1 MEAVS
6 GGSAAAASSS
16 PAPASADPPRPQ
28 HPEQKRSSNRT
39 PSPARPRG
47 GHARLSTGTK
57 PGLPTKPGASKAG
70 LSPARLARR
79 SPAKE
84 KAKHVA
90 DTTGSSG
97 VKPGAASSSS
107 STSSSVSSCSSGGAP
122 RATKSFLVRL
132 SSAELKAKKIV
143 DCKAAAVAVAAAR
156 LRRKVATAANC
167 DAAAVVAVASAA
179 HGGTR
184 TPRTD
189 SGSDLSDCVSE
200 PLSVS
205 DEQGGGGGGG
215 DPNISDRH
223 LDELRE
229 SAEDCEQEE
238 EEGATDGAHA
248 ETAAAAAY
256 DDDDDVETATSAA
269 ADAGAAGKADVA
281 DWSDSGMEAESA
293 DSPSELRSSLRADE
307 DASGELAES
316 CSSAT
321 DARSSRHG
329 EMCGLEEEE
338 FGFLDQEIFREMEE
352 LRSENTYLKDELEEL
367 RTEMEEMRDSYLE
380 EDAQHVQDLRR
391 ELDRAHKS
399 CRILQYRLRKAERRS
414 LRALAAAHSGHS
426 DGELIRAFEQDLKV
440 AKDVS
445 VRLHRELES
454 VEDRR
459 VRAEDEND
467 TLRAK
472 LIQLEVAKQ
481 ALQNEM
487 DKMKESSLRRR
498 GSRELYKPEKRP
510 LSQEDN
516 ADLKCQL
523 QFLKEEAALMRR
535 KMVRVGKERDRFEQE
550 LQKYKASYGDLDG
563 PLTAGDGSSAIGGG
577 PPSTR
582 ETELKLR
589 LRLVEEE
596 ATVLSRKI
604 VELEVENGGL
614 KSEMEEMK
622 CHCEKGSATAEG
634 SDADDHRS
642 CISVDGDLG
651 ESACELRRHLQFVEE
666 EAEVL
671 RRSVVELEEQNRLLT
686 EELGRS
692 RPGSDPEGD
701 WDEEMSESGPPSS
714 ESLQEELDIARSKI
728 GQLSGKLA
736 KFQYEN
742 RILLSKAQGSDL
754 VSQASHKES
763 TDGSLEDLGEP
774 SQMRREGPVG
784 GEGENEDHREEATSQ
799 MENDMNLLLR
809 RYEEPRKLARFRS
822 EAERLGKVIESLI
835 SDTESL
841 IGEAKDAMPCGEVED
856 NDGEASFANS
866 GPQLLDKIDARMRDI
881 GKELKSFIEKLDISA
896 DDAADEDNTCTRDT
910 FSHFSLNRDHTL
922 DFQSELEDQASWDEH
937 SVDKACNLT
946 PADKTSSGALHE
958 RIYGKTDSVESELRE
973 SQEVLSEANMT
984 IQQLQVQLEQERQYR
999 REENQHLEKQISL
1012 LKAEQRKLALR
1023 RDFELQSVRLQQKL
1037 ERRELARARGSLV
1050 QEVRCLRQGLALVC
1064 ARLRAV
1070 VRHWRQG
1077 RKDLGLGDEA
1087 FLDLD
1092 GAADLSLVLVE
1103 KDLLEDLSEASNTS
1117 ESTEDSGV
1125 HSLLEGLAEKRDSLT
1140 AMECLGKW
1148 EQQGRESRRVLL
1160 ELRSVLE
1167 DLQSEFREEE
1177 RSRSELQR
1185 EFATEKATWEME
1197 RAQFKFV
1204 LSQLQADISSSGE
1217 EPPLPEQL
1225 AEQQKAL
1232 LADMHGRTLELRR
1245 QLHAGERGWGRERTE
1260 LLQRFDH
1267 ERKDWEQQ
1275 LRLMRHKVHQLQ
1287 KEKPSH
1293 AASGLAQHL
1302 PGVSSGLRSEQ
1313 GKVISIL
1320 RCGPDAHM
1328 LKDIRP
1334 RAFESLV
1341 LDALSLD
1348 SPNREALRK
1357 APMLGQNEVKLFRR
1371 TNSEELGED
1380 TDGKTGLRRARSS
1393 SSINDFDAQM
1403 DSAPYLPEKS
1413 SPTNSDPL
1421 FIKIDGVSHP
1431 LSPDDLKYIEE
1442 FAARRRV
1449 NDATHDRWSSD
1460 GQESE
1465 QALLQDGPAE
1475 SEGHSSW
1482 YLTTG
1487 VDMSGGVLADAELRA
1502 QQIMGFGPEEAERD
1516 GEGYYGRRSPRG
1528 SDAAQPEGDAGDGGY
1543 SFLSP
1548 HRRRAA
1554 DSRWSS
1560 ELLGRRSDSSESGIA
1575 SDIQTSSAAET
1586 EASRNMSDDMKEAAF
1601 GTRTGAQGG
1610 GGDDDDEDEDGGGG
1624 GRPTRDT
1631 ASQTASASTT
1641 GTQTVRTMVNVC
1653 AQTEYVRGLSS
1664 HRAAVLQRATS
1675 QAVLGSPRS
1684 SLGARGKV
1692 SAAVAAASPLDKMDA
1707 RFERNCCSKFSSPR
1721 FPRKAPAGRA
1731 EQARYGRDSPL
1742 SRLDSL
1748 KGQSESAWARST
1760 TTRDSP
1766 VHTTS
1771 NHGLSSLF
1779 TFIDHSTEVP
1789 GKAGAKPGGKEP
1801 VRSRSVDMSRSNYG
1815 LIQEILKNARDRSL
1829 SPNSNREQRICAAAV
1844 KSCFGSPKR
1853 EVPVTSPPRAREA
1866 LGQSSSEPA
1875 AAKSCDQDDA
1885 GENSTDKP
1893 TGNTP
1898 ESPSSRESAAARR
1911 SQKSTS
1917 RTFQPR
1923 WPPRD
1928 SSFPS
1933 PVASSKKPKSGPA
1946 NASCIKPSADAG
1958 GKQEG
1963 EHADIQGELE
1973 GGGRCSQSRP
1983 QETGEHPEG
1992 TENGASEATENE
2004 AAARGTEETSTNMTL
2019 EIDQEGTTDVDD
2031 NLGGEDKD
2039 LRDLTDDD
2047 DEEEDPSGI
2056 SINVYI
2062 DTNAHSDDDDDYSS
2076 ADKPE
2081 SNNELIAHDEGEN
2094 PAPDDAECIASMPD
2108 DEQTFDDPAEEVEFN
2123 TDVAND
2129 ESPFE
2134 DTETCEPD
2142 GGNDLENDADDTGDL
2157 DKVEELEEKENDSEA
2172 ESERDQLEA
2181 ENSEDGNDPTA

>member
-47 GHARLSTGTK
+47 GHARLSTGAK

-97 VKPGAASSSS
+97 VKPGAAASSSS

-122 RATKSFLVRL
+122 RTTKSFLVRL

-156 LRRKVATAANC
+156 LRRKVVTAANC
-167 DAAAVVAVASAA
+167 DAAAAVVAVASAA

-200 PLSVS
+200 PVSVS
-205 DEQGGGGGGG
+205 DEQGGGCGGGG
-215 DPNISDRH
+215 GGSESNVSDRH

-248 ETAAAAAY
+248 AAAAAY
-256 DDDDDVETATSAA
+256 DDDDDDNNETATSAA

-307 DASGELAES
+307 DASGEAAES

-487 DKMKESSLRRR
+487 DKLKESSLRRR

-841 IGEAKDAMPCGEVED
+841 IGEAKDAMPCSEVED

-958 RIYGKTDSVESELRE
+958 RMYGKTDSVESELRE

-1087 FLDLD
+1087 FLDISARRL
-1092 GAADLSLVLVE
+1092 LVLVMWSF
-1103 KDLLEDLSEASNTS
+1103 K
-1117 ESTEDSGV
+1117 
-1125 HSLLEGLAEKRDSLT
+1125 
-1140 AMECLGKW
+1140 
-1148 EQQGRESRRVLL
+1148 QGRESRRVLL

-1275 LRLMRHKVHQLQ
+1275 LRLMRHKVHQVGRPPAHPRQ
-1287 KEKPSH
+1287 P
-1293 AASGLAQHL
+1293 LAQCLTTNVEFVHL
-1302 PGVSSGLRSEQ
+1302 VE
-1313 GKVISIL
+1313 
-1320 RCGPDAHM
+1320 D
-1328 LKDIRP
+1328 
-1334 RAFESLV
+1334 
-1341 LDALSLD
+1341 
-1348 SPNREALRK
+1348 
-1357 APMLGQNEVKLFRR
+1357 
-1371 TNSEELGED
+1371 LGED

-1403 DSAPYLPEKS
+1403 DNAPYLPEKS

-1487 VDMSGGVLADAELRA
+1487 VDMSGDVLADAELRA

-1610 GGDDDDEDEDGGGG
+1610 GGDDEDEDGGG

-1721 FPRKAPAGRA
+1721 FPRKAPASRA

-1898 ESPSSRESAAARR
+1898 ESPSVMNTLLLSDLRVATLFLPPSAMRYLQCFSRESAAARR

-1946 NASCIKPSADAG
+1946 NASCMKPSADAG

-1992 TENGASEATENE
+1992 TENGASEATDNE

-2019 EIDQEGTTDVDD
+2019 ENDQEGMPDVDD

-2062 DTNAHSDDDDDYSS
+2062 DKNAHSDDDDYSS

-2108 DEQTFDDPAEEVEFN
+2108 DEQIFDDPAEEVEFN

-2142 GGNDLENDADDTGDL
+2142 GGNDLENDADDTGAL

>member
-1 MEAVS
+1 
-6 GGSAAAASSS
+6 
-16 PAPASADPPRPQ
+16 
-28 HPEQKRSSNRT
+28 
-39 PSPARPRG
+39 
-47 GHARLSTGTK
+47 
-57 PGLPTKPGASKAG
+57 
-70 LSPARLARR
+70 
-79 SPAKE
+79 
-84 KAKHVA
+84 
-90 DTTGSSG
+90 
-97 VKPGAASSSS
+97 
-107 STSSSVSSCSSGGAP
+107 
-122 RATKSFLVRL
+122 
-132 SSAELKAKKIV
+132 
-143 DCKAAAVAVAAAR
+143 
-156 LRRKVATAANC
+156 
-167 DAAAVVAVASAA
+167 
-179 HGGTR
+179 
-184 TPRTD
+184 
-189 SGSDLSDCVSE
+189 
-200 PLSVS
+200 
-205 DEQGGGGGGG
+205 
-215 DPNISDRH
+215 
-223 LDELRE
+223 
-229 SAEDCEQEE
+229 
-238 EEGATDGAHA
+238 
-248 ETAAAAAY
+248 
-256 DDDDDVETATSAA
+256 
-269 ADAGAAGKADVA
+269 
-281 DWSDSGMEAESA
+281 
-293 DSPSELRSSLRADE
+293 
-307 DASGELAES
+307 
-316 CSSAT
+316 
-321 DARSSRHG
+321 
-329 EMCGLEEEE
+329 
-338 FGFLDQEIFREMEE
+338 DQEIFREMEE

-487 DKMKESSLRRR
+487 DKLKESSLRRR

-642 CISVDGDLG
+642 CISVDGELG

-742 RILLSKAQGSDL
+742 RLLLGKAQGSDL

-784 GEGENEDHREEATSQ
+784 GEGESEDHREEATSQ
-799 MENDMNLLLR
+799 MENDMSLLLR

-822 EAERLGKVIESLI
+822 EAERLGKVVESLI
-835 SDTESL
+835 SDTDSL
-841 IGEAKDAMPCGEVED
+841 IGEAKDAMPCSEVEE
-856 NDGEASFANS
+856 NEGEASFANS

-958 RIYGKTDSVESELRE
+958 RMYGKTDSVESENLVR
-973 SQEVLSEANMT
+973 
-984 IQQLQVQLEQERQYR
+984 
-999 REENQHLEKQISL
+999 K

-1087 FLDLD
+1087 FLDV
-1092 GAADLSLVLVE
+1092 SLRDEITRWGEVRKGGPQSNSAPRHPESPGQPCARSSARRLLFLVTWSF
-1103 KDLLEDLSEASNTS
+1103 K
-1117 ESTEDSGV
+1117 
-1125 HSLLEGLAEKRDSLT
+1125 
-1140 AMECLGKW
+1140 
-1148 EQQGRESRRVLL
+1148 QGRESRRVLL

-1197 RAQFKFV
+1197 RAQFKLV
-1204 LSQLQADISSSGE
+1204 LSQVPDSTPGSSKDISSSGE

-1232 LADMHGRTLELRR
+1232 LADMHGRTMELRR

-1313 GKVISIL
+1313 GKIISIL
-1320 RCGPDAHM
+1320 RCGPDSQM

-1348 SPNREALRK
+1348 SPNREALHK
-1357 APMLGQNEVKLFRR
+1357 APMLGQNETRSCL
-1371 TNSEELGED
+1371 S
-1380 TDGKTGLRRARSS
+1380 RARSS

-1403 DSAPYLPEKS
+1403 DNVPYLPEKS

-1460 GQESE
+1460 GRESE

-1487 VDMSGGVLADAELRA
+1487 DDVSGRVLADAELQA
-1502 QQIMGFGPEEAERD
+1502 QEIMGFGTEEAERD

-1601 GTRTGAQGG
+1601 GTRTGAHGG
-1610 GGDDDDEDEDGGGG
+1610 GGDDDDDEDEDGGGGGGGG

-1684 SLGARGKV
+1684 SLGARGKG
-1692 SAAVAAASPLDKMDA
+1692 SAAAAAAAAAPLDKMDA

-1721 FPRKAPAGRA
+1721 FPRKAPASRA

-1789 GKAGAKPGGKEP
+1789 GKAGPKPGGKEP

-1829 SPNSNREQRICAAAV
+1829 SP
-1844 KSCFGSPKR
+1844 
-1853 EVPVTSPPRAREA
+1853 
-1866 LGQSSSEPA
+1866 
-1875 AAKSCDQDDA
+1875 
-1885 GENSTDKP
+1885 
-1893 TGNTP
+1893 
-1898 ESPSSRESAAARR
+1898 
-1911 SQKSTS
+1911 
-1917 RTFQPR
+1917 
-1923 WPPRD
+1923 
-1928 SSFPS
+1928 
-1933 PVASSKKPKSGPA
+1933 
-1946 NASCIKPSADAG
+1946 
-1958 GKQEG
+1958 
-1963 EHADIQGELE
+1963 
-1973 GGGRCSQSRP
+1973 
-1983 QETGEHPEG
+1983 
-1992 TENGASEATENE
+1992 
-2004 AAARGTEETSTNMTL
+2004 
-2019 EIDQEGTTDVDD
+2019 
-2031 NLGGEDKD
+2031 
-2039 LRDLTDDD
+2039 
-2047 DEEEDPSGI
+2047 
-2056 SINVYI
+2056 
-2062 DTNAHSDDDDDYSS
+2062 
-2076 ADKPE
+2076 
-2081 SNNELIAHDEGEN
+2081 
-2094 PAPDDAECIASMPD
+2094 
-2108 DEQTFDDPAEEVEFN
+2108 
-2123 TDVAND
+2123 
-2129 ESPFE
+2129 
-2134 DTETCEPD
+2134 
-2142 GGNDLENDADDTGDL
+2142 
-2157 DKVEELEEKENDSEA
+2157 
-2172 ESERDQLEA
+2172 
-2181 ENSEDGNDPTA
+2181 

>member
-6 GGSAAAASSS
+6 RGSAAAAASS

-47 GHARLSTGTK
+47 GHARLSTGAK

-97 VKPGAASSSS
+97 VKPGAAASSSSS

-122 RATKSFLVRL
+122 RTTKSFLVRL

-156 LRRKVATAANC
+156 LRRKVVTAANC
-167 DAAAVVAVASAA
+167 DAAAAVVAVASAA

-200 PLSVS
+200 PVSVS
-205 DEQGGGGGGG
+205 DEQGGGCGGGG
-215 DPNISDRH
+215 SESNVSDRH

-248 ETAAAAAY
+248 AAAAAY
-256 DDDDDVETATSAA
+256 DDDDNNETATSAA

-307 DASGELAES
+307 DASGEAAES

-487 DKMKESSLRRR
+487 DKLKESSLRRR

-841 IGEAKDAMPCGEVED
+841 IGEAKDAMPCSEVED

-881 GKELKSFIEKLDISA
+881 GKELKSFIEKLNISA

-958 RIYGKTDSVESELRE
+958 RMYGKTDSVESELRE

-1012 LKAEQRKLALR
+1012 FKAEQRKLALR

-1087 FLDLD
+1087 FLDISARRL
-1092 GAADLSLVLVE
+1092 LVLVMWSF
-1103 KDLLEDLSEASNTS
+1103 K
-1117 ESTEDSGV
+1117 
-1125 HSLLEGLAEKRDSLT
+1125 
-1140 AMECLGKW
+1140 
-1148 EQQGRESRRVLL
+1148 QGRESRRVLL

-1275 LRLMRHKVHQLQ
+1275 LRLMRHKVHQVGRPPAHPGQ
-1287 KEKPSH
+1287 P
-1293 AASGLAQHL
+1293 LAQCLTTNVEFVHL
-1302 PGVSSGLRSEQ
+1302 VE
-1313 GKVISIL
+1313 
-1320 RCGPDAHM
+1320 D
-1328 LKDIRP
+1328 
-1334 RAFESLV
+1334 
-1341 LDALSLD
+1341 
-1348 SPNREALRK
+1348 
-1357 APMLGQNEVKLFRR
+1357 
-1371 TNSEELGED
+1371 LGED

-1403 DSAPYLPEKS
+1403 DNAPYLPEKS

-1684 SLGARGKV
+1684 SLGARGKG
-1692 SAAVAAASPLDKMDA
+1692 SAAVAAVSPLDKMDA

-1721 FPRKAPAGRA
+1721 FPRKAPASRA

-1946 NASCIKPSADAG
+1946 NASCMKPSADAG

-1992 TENGASEATENE
+1992 TENGASEATDNE

-2019 EIDQEGTTDVDD
+2019 ENDQEGMPDVDD

-2062 DTNAHSDDDDDYSS
+2062 DKNAHSDDDDYSS

-2108 DEQTFDDPAEEVEFN
+2108 DEQIFDDPAEEVESN

-2142 GGNDLENDADDTGDL
+2142 GGNDLENDADDTGAL

>member
-1 MEAVS
+1 
-6 GGSAAAASSS
+6 
-16 PAPASADPPRPQ
+16 
-28 HPEQKRSSNRT
+28 
-39 PSPARPRG
+39 
-47 GHARLSTGTK
+47 
-57 PGLPTKPGASKAG
+57 
-70 LSPARLARR
+70 
-79 SPAKE
+79 
-84 KAKHVA
+84 
-90 DTTGSSG
+90 
-97 VKPGAASSSS
+97 
-107 STSSSVSSCSSGGAP
+107 
-122 RATKSFLVRL
+122 
-132 SSAELKAKKIV
+132 
-143 DCKAAAVAVAAAR
+143 
-156 LRRKVATAANC
+156 
-167 DAAAVVAVASAA
+167 
-179 HGGTR
+179 
-184 TPRTD
+184 
-189 SGSDLSDCVSE
+189 
-200 PLSVS
+200 
-205 DEQGGGGGGG
+205 
-215 DPNISDRH
+215 
-223 LDELRE
+223 
-229 SAEDCEQEE
+229 
-238 EEGATDGAHA
+238 
-248 ETAAAAAY
+248 
-256 DDDDDVETATSAA
+256 
-269 ADAGAAGKADVA
+269 
-281 DWSDSGMEAESA
+281 
-293 DSPSELRSSLRADE
+293 
-307 DASGELAES
+307 
-316 CSSAT
+316 
-321 DARSSRHG
+321 
-329 EMCGLEEEE
+329 
-338 FGFLDQEIFREMEE
+338 DQEIFREMEE

-487 DKMKESSLRRR
+487 DKLKESSLRRR

-642 CISVDGDLG
+642 CISVDGELG

-742 RILLSKAQGSDL
+742 RLLLGKAQGSDL

-784 GEGENEDHREEATSQ
+784 GEGESEDHREEATSQ
-799 MENDMNLLLR
+799 MENDMSLLLR

-822 EAERLGKVIESLI
+822 EAERLGKVVESLI
-835 SDTESL
+835 SDTDSL
-841 IGEAKDAMPCGEVED
+841 IGEAKDAMPCSEVEE
-856 NDGEASFANS
+856 NEGEASFANS

-958 RIYGKTDSVESELRE
+958 RMYGKTDSVESENLVR
-973 SQEVLSEANMT
+973 
-984 IQQLQVQLEQERQYR
+984 
-999 REENQHLEKQISL
+999 K

-1087 FLDLD
+1087 FLDYHPHLLSVKKSEMDRQGCHLSTGIEKKLHFQCDKTCIFPMSASANETVPRGEERGGRVVD
-1092 GAADLSLVLVE
+1092 G
-1103 KDLLEDLSEASNTS
+1103 
-1117 ESTEDSGV
+1117 GG
-1125 HSLLEGLAEKRDSLT
+1125 GLQN
-1140 AMECLGKW
+1140 G
-1148 EQQGRESRRVLL
+1148 QGRESRRVLL

-1197 RAQFKFV
+1197 RAQFKLV
-1204 LSQLQADISSSGE
+1204 LSQVPDSTPGSSKDISSSGE

-1232 LADMHGRTLELRR
+1232 LADMHGRTMELRR

-1313 GKVISIL
+1313 GKIISIL
-1320 RCGPDAHM
+1320 RCGPDSQM

-1348 SPNREALRK
+1348 SPNREALHK
-1357 APMLGQNEVKLFRR
+1357 APMLGQNEL
-1371 TNSEELGED
+1371 
-1380 TDGKTGLRRARSS
+1380 KTRSCLSRARSS

-1403 DSAPYLPEKS
+1403 DNVPYLPEKS

-1460 GQESE
+1460 GRESE

-1487 VDMSGGVLADAELRA
+1487 DDVSGRVLADAELQA
-1502 QQIMGFGPEEAERD
+1502 QEIMGFGTEEAERD

-1601 GTRTGAQGG
+1601 GTRTGAHGG
-1610 GGDDDDEDEDGGGG
+1610 GGDDDDDEDEDGGGGGGGG

-1684 SLGARGKV
+1684 SLGARGKG
-1692 SAAVAAASPLDKMDA
+1692 SAAAAAAAAAPLDKMDA

-1721 FPRKAPAGRA
+1721 FPRKAPASRA

-1789 GKAGAKPGGKEP
+1789 GKAGPKPGGKEP
-1801 VRSRSVDMSRSNYG
+1801 
-1815 LIQEILKNARDRSL
+1815 
-1829 SPNSNREQRICAAAV
+1829 
-1844 KSCFGSPKR
+1844 
-1853 EVPVTSPPRAREA
+1853 
-1866 LGQSSSEPA
+1866 
-1875 AAKSCDQDDA
+1875 
-1885 GENSTDKP
+1885 
-1893 TGNTP
+1893 
-1898 ESPSSRESAAARR
+1898 
-1911 SQKSTS
+1911 
-1917 RTFQPR
+1917 
-1923 WPPRD
+1923 
-1928 SSFPS
+1928 
-1933 PVASSKKPKSGPA
+1933 
-1946 NASCIKPSADAG
+1946 
-1958 GKQEG
+1958 
-1963 EHADIQGELE
+1963 
-1973 GGGRCSQSRP
+1973 
-1983 QETGEHPEG
+1983 
-1992 TENGASEATENE
+1992 
-2004 AAARGTEETSTNMTL
+2004 
-2019 EIDQEGTTDVDD
+2019 
-2031 NLGGEDKD
+2031 
-2039 LRDLTDDD
+2039 
-2047 DEEEDPSGI
+2047 
-2056 SINVYI
+2056 
-2062 DTNAHSDDDDDYSS
+2062 
-2076 ADKPE
+2076 
-2081 SNNELIAHDEGEN
+2081 
-2094 PAPDDAECIASMPD
+2094 
-2108 DEQTFDDPAEEVEFN
+2108 
-2123 TDVAND
+2123 
-2129 ESPFE
+2129 
-2134 DTETCEPD
+2134 
-2142 GGNDLENDADDTGDL
+2142 
-2157 DKVEELEEKENDSEA
+2157 
-2172 ESERDQLEA
+2172 
-2181 ENSEDGNDPTA
+2181 

>member
-1148 EQQGRESRRVLL
+1148 EQGRESRRVLL